1 MPRDTPYA
9 GVAAIFRSALAAGQA
24 PRVLEDGHQRRDFV
38 HVRDVARANLLALE
52 APDPVPGV
60 FNVASGQPHTVGEMA
75 AALAAAMEG
84 PAPQVVGG
92 WRPGDV
98 RHIFASPARAAEQLG
113 FRAEVGFAEGMAE
126 FATAPLRA
134 PARGTR

>member
-1 MPRDTPYA
+1 
-9 GVAAIFRSALAAGQA
+9 
-24 PRVLEDGHQRRDFV
+24 
-38 HVRDVARANLLALE
+38 
-52 APDPVPGV
+52 
-60 FNVASGQPHTVGEMA
+60 
-75 AALAAAMEG
+75 LAAAMDG

-98 RHIFASPARAAEQLG
+98 RHVFASPARAAERLG